1 MSLSKTRIPLWRK
14 LQQRTWAERWLLLEA
29 AWWLTLLAGALRV
42 APFKRIVG
50 WFGLAPASG
59 APSASGPPDQDAL
72 AVGWA
77 VRAVAGRTPWTS
89 TCLAQALAASQML
102 RRRGIASALTL
113 GVALAPEKDARMEA
127 HAWLQ
132 HGGVFLTGE
141 GGHRRFTPISTFVIS
156 MPAGTDVY

>member
-1 MSLSKTRIPLWRK
+1 MAASVSKTKTSLWRK

-29 AWWLTLLAGALRV
+29 AWWLTLMAGALRV

-59 APSASGPPDQDAL
+59 VPSVAGSPEQNAL
-72 AVGWA
+72 TIGWA
-77 VRAVAGRTPWTS
+77 VRAVAARTAWTS

-102 RRRGIASALTL
+102 RRRGIGSALTL

-132 HGGVFLTGE
+132 HRGVFLTGE
-141 GGHRRFTPISTFVIS
+141 GGHQRFTPISTFVCI
-156 MPAGTDVY
+156 PAPSH